1 MKAEIITIGDEIL
14 IGQIVNTN
22 AAYIGEQL
30 LNIGIR
36 VSRVTTV
43 GDNENIIIDSLNKAF
58 KEQDIIVITGGLGPT
73 HDDVTKKAL
82 CKYFNCNYKK
92 DDDVYNHVKNIL
104 TKRNV
109 PFTSINEE
117 QAMVPEICKV
127 LFNLLGTAPGMQ
139 FEKEGKLF
147 FVMPGVPFEM
157 KYILDRYVIPHVKN
171 INKDHIKVQ
180 TLMASGISESGLFS
194 LLNIETELNENI
206 ELAFLPSLKGIK
218 LRIMAQNSDEKKA
231 EEDLNRI
238 YKIIK
243 ERATEYIFSDNE
255 QDIEEVICEMLIAKN
270 LKLATAESCT
280 GGRIAD
286 RLTNVSGSSK
296 HFLNGLVTYSNE
308 SKTKLLDIPE
318 ELINSK
324 GAVSSEVALLM
335 AENVR
340 KKSQADI
347 GLSTTGIAGPTGG
360 TQEKPVGLIWIGYS
374 SKYGSF
380 AKEFK
385 LNDNRLIFKE
395 RASQSVL
402 NLLYHQIKKEF
413 TY

>member
-22 AAYIGEQL
+22 AVYIGEQL
-30 LNIGIR
+30 LYIGVR
-36 VSRVTTV
+36 VTHITTV
-43 GDNENIIIDSLNKAF
+43 GDNENIIIDSINKAF
-58 KEQDIIVITGGLGPT
+58 KEHDIIIITGGLGPT

-82 CKYFNCNYKK
+82 CKYFNCNCKK
-92 DDDVYNHVKNIL
+92 DEEVYNHVKNIL

-127 LFNLLGTAPGMQ
+127 LFNIMGTAPGMQ

-157 KYILDRYVIPHVKN
+157 KYIMDKHVIPYIKN
-171 INKDHIKVQ
+171 INKDSIKVQ
-180 TLMASGISESGLFS
+180 TLMASGISESGIFG
-194 LLNIETELNENI
+194 LLNIENELTENV

-243 ERATEYIFSDNE
+243 ERAAEYIYSDNE
-255 QDIEEVICEMLIAKN
+255 QDIEEVLCEMLVSKN

-280 GGRIAD
+280 GGKIAD
-286 RLTNVSGSSK
+286 RLTNVSGSSQ
-296 HFLNGLVTYSNE
+296 HFLNGLVTYSNA

-318 ELINSK
+318 DLINSK
-324 GAVSSEVALLM
+324 GAVSSEVAILM
-335 AENVR
+335 AENIQ
-340 KKSQADI
+340 KKSYADI
-347 GLSTTGIAGPTGG
+347 GLASTGIAGPTGG
-360 TQEKPVGLIWIGYS
+360 TPEKPVGLIWIGYS

-380 AKEFK
+380 AKEFR
-385 LNDNRLIFKE
+385 LNDDRLIFKE
-395 RASQSVL
+395 RASQTAL

-413 TY
+413 

>member
-30 LNIGIR
+30 LNIGVR
-36 VSRVTTV
+36 VTRVTTV
-43 GDNENIIIDSLNKAF
+43 GDNENIIIDSINKAF
-58 KEQDIIVITGGLGPT
+58 NEHDIIIITGGLGPT
-73 HDDVTKKAL
+73 LDDITKKAL
-82 CKYFNCNYKK
+82 CKYFNCNYRR
-92 DDDVYNHVKNIL
+92 DEEVYNHVKNIL

-139 FEKEGKLF
+139 FEKDGKLF

-157 KYILDRYVIPHVKN
+157 KYVIDKHVIPYLKN
-171 INKDHIKVQ
+171 INKDHIKVR

-194 LLNIETELNENI
+194 LLNIADELNENV

-218 LRIMAQNSDEKKA
+218 LRIMAQSVDEKKA
-231 EEDLNRI
+231 QDNLERI

-243 ERATEYIFSDNE
+243 ERASEYIFSDNE
-255 QDIEEVICEMLIAKN
+255 QELEDVLCEMLISKN

-280 GGRIAD
+280 GGKIAD

-296 HFLNGLVTYSNE
+296 HFLNGLVTYSNA
-308 SKTKLLDIPE
+308 SKMKLLDIPE
-318 ELINSK
+318 DLLNSK
-324 GAVSSEVALLM
+324 GAVSSDVALLM

-340 KKSQADI
+340 KKSNADI
-347 GLSTTGIAGPTGG
+347 GLSSTGIAGPTGN
-360 TQEKPVGLIWIGYS
+360 TPEKPLGLIWIGYS
-374 SKYGSF
+374 SKHGSF
-380 AKEFK
+380 AKEFRLK
-385 LNDNRLIFKE
+385 DNRIIFKE
-395 RASQSVL
+395 RASQTAL
-402 NLLYHQIKKEF
+402 NLLYQQIKKEF
-413 TY
+413 

>member
-30 LNIGIR
+30 LNIGVR
-36 VSRVTTV
+36 VTRVTTV
-43 GDNENIIIDSLNKAF
+43 GDNENIVIDSINKAF
-58 KEQDIIVITGGLGPT
+58 NEHDVIIITGGLGPT
-73 HDDVTKKAL
+73 LDDITKKAL
-82 CKYFNCNYKK
+82 CKYFNCNYRK
-92 DDDVYNHVKNIL
+92 DEEVYNHVKNTL
-104 TKRNV
+104 TERNV

-157 KYILDRYVIPHVKN
+157 KYIMDKHVIPYLKN
-171 INKDHIKVQ
+171 INKDYIKVR
-180 TLMASGISESGLFS
+180 TLMATGISESGLFS
-194 LLNIETELNENI
+194 LLDIADDLSENV

-218 LRIMAQNSDEKKA
+218 LRIMAQSVDEKKA
-231 EEDLNRI
+231 EENLERI

-243 ERATEYIFSDNE
+243 ERAAEYIFSDNE
-255 QDIEEVICEMLIAKN
+255 QELEEVLCEMLVSKN

-280 GGRIAD
+280 GGKIAD

-296 HFLNGLVTYSNE
+296 HFLNGLVTYSNA
-308 SKTKLLDIPE
+308 SKMKLLDISE
-318 ELINSK
+318 DLLNSK

-335 AENVR
+335 AENVS
-340 KKSQADI
+340 KKSNTDI
-347 GLSTTGIAGPTGG
+347 GLSSTGIAGPTGD
-360 TQEKPVGLIWIGYS
+360 TPEKPLGLIWIGYS
-374 SKYGSF
+374 SKHGSF
-380 AKEFK
+380 AKEFRLK
-385 LNDNRLIFKE
+385 DNRLIFKE
-395 RASQSVL
+395 RASQTAL
-402 NLLYHQIKKEF
+402 NLLYQQIKKEF
-413 TY
+413 